1 MLFLRLLAF
10 FKKMLS
16 VVRVLCIEKKTQ
28 SIAIRI
34 DSVLR
39 NFRASHHLVD
49 LIIFM
54 YSNNQFLDNF
64 KQNTS
69 LKLREKG

>member
-1 MLFLRLLAF
+1 MW
-10 FKKMLS
+10 S
-16 VVRVLCIEKKTQ
+16 VVRVSCLEKKTQ
-28 SIAIRI
+28 SMAIRI

-39 NFRASHHLVD
+39 NFRATSPHLVN

-64 KQNTS
+64 KQYTS
-69 LKLREKG
+69 LKLR